1 MIRNSLFVT
10 TLAAVAILAA
20 CAAEPAASV
29 SIDAPRDGDTIDADS
44 LQVVLSA
51 SGVEI
56 APADGTHTAGRA
68 HHHVLLDADLP
79 TAGQPIPAGQPGIF
93 HLGTGASQLTL
104 TGLTP
109 GRHRLI
115 AVLALGN
122 HVPLDP
128 WAVDTIF
135 FTVEVTP

>member
-1 MIRNSLFVT
+1 MIRNSLNIIA
-10 TLAAVAILAA
+10 LAALAA
-20 CAAEPAASV
+20 CATEPAATV
-29 SIDAPRDGDTIDADS
+29 RIDAPHDGDTISADS
-44 LQVVLSA
+44 VRVALSA

-56 APADGTHTAGRA
+56 APADGNDTPGRA

-79 TAGQPIPAGQPGIF
+79 PAGQPIPAGQPGIV
-93 HLGTGASQLTL
+93 HLGTGVSEVTL
-104 TGLTP
+104 SGLAP

-128 WAVDTIF
+128 WAVDTVF
-135 FTVEVTP
+135 FTVEVAPE